1 VPDPDPAPEDVR
13 LDRDIARGQLAL
25 IGVEQ
30 LEILLQHEDVLGP
43 VPK

>member
-1 VPDPDPAPEDVR
+1 VR
-13 LDRDIARGQLAL
+13 LDRAIARGQLAL